1 MTLVETVRKIKEAEK
16 EALKDYKDLL
26 KELKRPEDAE
36 LKRVVLRLAVDKIF
50 HKELMEAIE
59 RAYKEASALLK
70 EHLEPFYPELEPIR
84 ESVMELDQGLALLPG
99 VPSLLLPLDFGKVG
113 YRIPPE
119 EVLEELVKSFPE
131 VSIIPQEK
139 LDNIIEKLD
148 DAIEMEKEMQDGY
161 RELES
166 KAKHPV
172 IKELSKA
179 ILHNED
185 QHTAILTKIVGR
197 FRG

>member
-1 MTLVETVRKIKEAEK
+1 MTLVETIRTIKEAE
-16 EALKDYKDLL
+16 ERALKDYKELL

-36 LKRVVLRLAVDKIF
+36 LRRVILRLAVDKIF

-70 EHLEPFYPELEPIR
+70 EHIEPFYPELEPIR

-119 EVLEELVKSFPE
+119 EVLEELIKSFPE
-131 VSIIPQEK
+131 ISIIPQDK
-139 LDNIIEKLD
+139 LDRIIEKLND
-148 DAIEMEKEMQDGY
+148 VVEMEKEMQNGY
-161 RELES
+161 KELENR
-166 KAKHPV
+166 AKHPV
-172 IKELSKA
+172 IRELSKA
-179 ILHNED
+179 VLHNEE
-185 QHTAILTKIVGR
+185 QHNAILSKIIDK
-197 FRG
+197 FKK

>member
-1 MTLVETVRKIKEAEK
+1 MTLVETVRRIKEAEEK
-16 EALKDYKDLL
+16 ALKDYKDLL
-26 KELKRPEDAE
+26 KELKKPEDAE

-84 ESVMELDQGLALLPG
+84 ESVMELDEGLALLPG

-131 VSIIPQEK
+131 VSIIPQDK
-139 LDNIIEKLD
+139 LDKIMEKFNDVIER
-148 DAIEMEKEMQDGY
+148 EKEMQEGY
-161 RELES
+161 KELENR
-166 KAKHPV
+166 AKHPI

-179 ILHNED
+179 VLHNEE
-185 QHTAILTKIVGR
+185 QHNAILTKVVGK
-197 FRG
+197 FRK